1 MALTALRLF
10 LAQWGAG
17 TLAFLLLVPRGAGA
31 GFFRVCGVLATL
43 FLAGAAALRPWGEGA
58 AAVLGVLAALGAAA
72 GLALAGRGAARVVTL
87 AGTALLALAAAA
99 LEAGGPPLV
108 AAHAL
113 SSAALLGSVL
123 VAMLFGHRY
132 LILPDFP
139 VAPLC
144 RLAAAFAASALLKTA
159 LGLAPL
165 FGDGPGRALREDF
178 LREGGLFFLPR
189 ALLGF
194 LAPLTFGL
202 MAWRTARIRSTQSAT
217 GILYAAVIC
226 TLMGELLGK
235 YLYLSSGV
243 PG

>member
-17 TLAFLLLVPRGAGA
+17 LLAFLLLVPRGAGT
-31 GFFRVCGVLATL
+31 GFFRVCGALAAL
-43 FLAGAAALRPWGEGA
+43 FLACAAALRPWEGA
-58 AAVLGVLAALGAAA
+58 AAVPGVLAAAGAAA
-72 GLALAGRGAARVVTL
+72 GLPLAGRGAPRFAALL
-87 AGTALLALAAAA
+87 ASAGLALAAVA
-99 LEAGGPPLV
+99 LEAGGSALV
-108 AAHAL
+108 VAHAL
-113 SSAALLGSVL
+113 ASAALLGSVL

-144 RLAAAFAASALLKTA
+144 RLAAAFAAAALVKTV

-178 LREGGLFFLPR
+178 LRQGGLFFLPR

-194 LAPLTFGL
+194 LAPIALGV
-202 MAWRTARIRSTQSAT
+202 MAWQTARIRSTQSAT

-235 YLYLSSGV
+235 YLYLTCGV